1 MYVIIMGAG
10 RVGYL
15 VAKMLEE
22 EGHDVTII
30 ETNRDRAKELSL
42 MVNGLVIEGDATDPK
57 TLEEANIKQADAFA
71 ALTGKD
77 DANLLACILAKSL
90 NPNVKTSLRIS
101 NPKNKRIFEEVKDLK
116 KYFDFVI
123 SPEEIA
129 AEYISRNIVTPGFDR
144 VLFPKEGAEIVRFTI
159 DENSKVA
166 GKLVKDLKLPRDS
179 LIVAIYDSKGN
190 LIIPSGD
197 TKLPEKGQIIV
208 FAKSSALKEVKELF
222 EEKSEKSE

>member
-22 EGHDVTII
+22 DGHDVTII
-30 ETNRDRAKELSL
+30 EMNRDRAKELS
-42 MVNGLVIEGDATDPK
+42 MQINGLVIEGDATDPK

-77 DANLLACILAKSL
+77 DANLLACILAKNL

-101 NPKNKRIFEEVKDLK
+101 NPKNRRIFEEVGDLK

-144 VLFPKEGAEIVRFTI
+144 VLFPKEGAEIVRFNI
-159 DENSKVA
+159 DENSKIA
-166 GKLVKDLKLPRDS
+166 GKLVKELKLPKDA
-179 LIVAIYDSKGN
+179 LIIAVYDEKGN

-197 TKLPEKGQIIV
+197 TRLPERGQVIV
-208 FAKSSALKEVKELF
+208 FAKNSVLKEVKELL
-222 EEKSEKSE
+222 EGGE